1 MIDLNNITI
10 RIAGKVLLQNAS
22 AHVPD
27 GKKVGLVGFNGC
39 GKSTLFRA
47 IQNEVA
53 LEEGSINR
61 PSNSRLV
68 YMAQEITQ
76 TDTSALDYI
85 LQADTE
91 RTELLKKLETAADIE
106 LPALYERL
114 SDIDADSAEAR
125 ACRILNGLGFADS
138 DFKRPLSDFS
148 GGWRMR
154 IALAATLFQPS
165 DILLLDE
172 PTNHLDLESSMWLLN
187 FLQKYKGT
195 LLLISHDK
203 SFLNE
208 LCNMIIHFESKKLY
222 AYNGNYDTYQHTR
235 AEQQNL
241 QQKLL
246 EKQEKTRAHLQAFV
260 DRFRYKATKAK
271 QAQSRLKQL
280 EKLKMTVIDYETAFT
295 HFEFPSPYELVS
307 PIIKIENAAT
317 GYEEGK
323 PILTKLNLQID
334 KDDRIAL
341 LGANG
346 NGKST
351 FAKMLT
357 GELKLFEG
365 SITASKK
372 LNIGYFAQHQSEEL
386 PQNITP
392 VSYIAGFMQDA
403 NETKVR
409 AHLACFGLD
418 GQKAITQINKL
429 SGGEK
434 ARLLFAKITCDKPNL
449 LILDEPTNHLDIE
462 AREGLMEALNLYAGA
477 VILITH
483 DLHLIEMVADRLWL
497 VNNGTCHPFNED
509 IDTYRKMILSTDKT
523 PVSAHI
529 IPKVNMSSKER
540 RQQNAQRLAQL
551 KPLKDEIKKL
561 EQKIQTAHKRI
572 GEIENLFTQTMPA
585 TQMVELQKEL
595 KSLQNAIT
603 QDETRWLELSEKLED
618 NS

>member
-22 AHVPD
+22 AHIPD
-27 GKKVGLVGFNGC
+27 GKKVGLIGFNGC
-39 GKSTLFRA
+39 GKTTLFRA

-61 PSNSRLV
+61 PSTSRLV
-68 YMAQEITQ
+68 YMAQEIIQ
-76 TDTSALDYI
+76 TDISALDYI

-91 RTELLKKLETAADIE
+91 RTELLKKLQTAADIE
-106 LPALYERL
+106 LPAIYERL
-114 SDIDADSAEAR
+114 SVIGADSAEAR
-125 ACRILNGLGFADS
+125 ACRILSGLGFKD
-138 DFKRPLSDFS
+138 DDMHRPLSDFS

-154 IALAATLFQPS
+154 IALAATLFCPS
-165 DILLLDE
+165 DLLLLDE
-172 PTNHLDLESSMWLLN
+172 PTNHLDLESAMWLLGY
-187 FLQKYKGT
+187 LKKYKGT

-203 SFLNE
+203 SFLND
-208 LCNMIIHFESKKLY
+208 LCNMIIHFEAKKLY
-222 AYNGNYDTYQHTR
+222 VYQGNYDTYKRTR

-241 QQKLL
+241 QQKML
-246 EKQEKTRAHLQAFV
+246 EKQEKTRAHLQSFV

-280 EKLKMTVIDYETAFT
+280 EKLKTTVINYETAFT
-295 HFEFPSPYELVS
+295 HFEFPEPVELVS

-323 PILTKLNLQID
+323 PILSKLNLQID

-351 FAKMLT
+351 FAKMLI
-357 GELKLFEG
+357 GELKLFDG
-365 SITASKK
+365 TITASKK
-372 LNIGYFAQHQSEEL
+372 LNIGYFAQHQSEDL
-386 PQNITP
+386 PQNTTP

-418 GQKAITQINKL
+418 GQKAITQIDKL

-462 AREGLMEALNLYAGA
+462 AREGLMEALNMYAGA

-483 DLHLIEMVADRLWL
+483 DLHLIETVADRLWL
-497 VNNGTCHPFNED
+497 VKDGTCKVFNDD
-509 IDTYRKMILSTDKT
+509 IETYRNMILEKDKT
-523 PVSAHI
+523 PAQSNPT
-529 IPKVNMSSKER
+529 PKTTQTAKER
-540 RQQNAQRLAQL
+540 RQQNAQRLAEL
-551 KPLKDEIKKL
+551 KPIKDEIKKL
-561 EQKIQTAHKRI
+561 EMQMETAHKRI
-572 GEIENLFTQTMPA
+572 AEIENLFTQAMTPTKMI
-585 TQMVELQKEL
+585 ELQKEL
-595 KSLQNAIT
+595 NELTKSIQTSENK
-603 QDETRWLELSEKLED
+603 WLELSEKLEE
-618 NS
+618 NT